1 MMNQLKSIL
10 LLGILTVL
18 LVGIGALLAP
28 KMLPVFLVIALVL
41 NLVTWFFSDKMA
53 LAASRAKPVPEGEL
67 PQLRRIVADV
77 ARAAGIP
84 TPRLYIIPSEQ
95 PNAFATGRNP
105 EHAAVAVTEGIL
117 KLLDERE
124 LKGVLA
130 HELSHVKNRDVLVAC
145 IAAAIA
151 TAITYL
157 AHVSLFF
164 GGGNRNSR
172 DNGLSTLLLFFL
184 APLGA
189 SLVQLGISRQREY
202 LADETGA
209 FLTGDPLAL
218 ASALG
223 KLDAFSRRLP
233 LQTAPAT
240 ASLFIVNP
248 FGGMGR
254 SIAGMFST
262 HPPIADRIAR
272 LQELAG
278 TLRGVAH

>member
-1 MMNQLKSIL
+1 MLNQLKSIL
-10 LLGILTVL
+10 LLGLLTVL
-18 LVGIGALLAP
+18 LVGVGALLAP
-28 KMLPVFLVIALVL
+28 KALPAILVIALL
-41 NLVTWFFSDKMA
+41 INLGAWFFSDKMA
-53 LAASRAKPVPEGEL
+53 LASSRAKPVPDGEQ
-67 PQLRRIVADV
+67 PALRRIVADV

-105 EHAAVAVTEGIL
+105 EHSAVAVTEGIL

-130 HELSHVKNRDVLVAC
+130 HEMSHVKNRDILVAS
-145 IAAAIA
+145 IAAAVA
-151 TAITYL
+151 TAITFL
-157 AHVSLFF
+157 SRAGFWF
-164 GGGNRNSR
+164 GGSRNNR
-172 DNGLSTLLLFFL
+172 DNGLTSLLVMIL

-189 SLVQLGISRQREY
+189 MMVQLGISRQREY

-223 KLDAFSRRLP
+223 KLDALSKRVP

-254 SIAGMFST
+254 SIAGLFST

-272 LQELAG
+272 LQELAK